1 MSVNVGR
8 GMGSEIGRPM
18 MPEEASA
25 LLGAY
30 ALNML
35 STAEHAAVDVQLKA
49 TPELRAELAMHR
61 QTLMRLNNAEPLREP
76 PAQMK
81 AQLMAQVMATTA
93 RLATA
98 APAKTSSPQTA
109 PKPRR
114 AGLGDWLRGA
124 LALPRVAVG
133 ALTLVAVL
141 AVGGLGTQVVRLSN
155 EQIAYRQAMVL
166 MYDTTASSVPLKGR
180 PAAPDATGTLRFRPE
195 GQVAVLEAH
204 DLPVLESTR
213 AYQLWLVYPDETRD
227 TGAIFQVT
235 EPDGTTTVVVRS
247 PRPFQSYVRFGISIE
262 PAGGSPAP
270 TGPGALSSRV

>member
-18 MPEEASA
+18 TREEASA

-35 STAEHAAVDVQLKA
+35 SAAERVAVEVQLKA
-49 TPELRAELAMHR
+49 TPELRAEMAMHR

-93 RLATA
+93 RPATA
-98 APAKTSSPQTA
+98 APAKTSSAPQ
-109 PKPRR
+109 PRR

-204 DLPVLESTR
+204 DLPVLESNR